1 MKKTMRKGLA
11 AIAVILLGIMV
22 LCLASCSL
30 ESTVE
35 DFLKSDNYTVE
46 VADGVL
52 KVSGSTVQYTVTG
65 EKEIYLYYDKK
76 DGKYYYAVDYLN
88 DTENDVKLFI
98 DSEEYISY
106 YTELVS
112 SSTLLAS
119 MLSSFIR
126 VSDSLTPNEDG
137 SYVMMFDED
146 ESLII
151 SEVDGK
157 ITITA
162 KDDDEENSSFIYSI
176 GDTEIVVPQEILDKV
191 AEEK

>member
-35 DFLKSDNYTVE
+35 DFLKSDNYTFE